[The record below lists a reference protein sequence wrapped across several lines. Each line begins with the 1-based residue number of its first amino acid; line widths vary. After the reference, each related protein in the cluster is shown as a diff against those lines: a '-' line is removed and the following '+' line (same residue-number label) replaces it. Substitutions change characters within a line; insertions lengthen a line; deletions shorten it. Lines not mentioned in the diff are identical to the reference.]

1 MNITELRRALRAL
14 EIPDRVLALGGKAEY
29 SWCIEPGADGIW
41 EVYWYERGNK
51 NELVRVSNESEA
63 CYQLLGR
70 LAYSQLL
77 GGTLAARK
85 AYNHQSSPELSQSLV
100 EWARAA
106 GYALTAD
113 SQTGAA
119 ILWSDPGGETRHY
132 VRRRFDGVFVLTSSQ
147 RASQE
152 FFELG
157 APTVEILERHL
168 FDLFGSSI
176 RYRKGLP
183 FLRLPTDPGSVAA
196 GFRVSDKDPDGF
208 STLVDRDA
216 RVVAFCH
223 GGSTGTSRLVE
234 LSHLLSHPLADII
247 ASYEHPD
254 GRPLFRV

>member
-1 MNITELRRALRAL
+1 MNITELRRALRAM
-14 EIPDRVLALGGKAEY
+14 EIPDRVLALGGQAEH
-29 SWCIEPGADGIW
+29 SWCVEPGADGLW

-51 NELVRVSNESEA
+51 NNLVRVSNESEA

-77 GGTLAARK
+77 DGTLAPRK

-119 ILWSDPGGETRHY
+119 ILWSDPGGETRLY

-147 RASQE
+147 RASRE
-152 FFELG
+152 HFELG

-168 FDLFGSSI
+168 FDLFGFSI
-176 RYRKGLP
+176 RYRKGLR
-183 FLRLPTDPGSVAA
+183 FLRLPTALGSLAA
-196 GFRVSDKDPDGF
+196 GFDISDEDPDGF
-208 STLVDRDA
+208 CRLIDRDA
-216 RVVAFCH
+216 RVVAFGH
-223 GGSTGTSRLVE
+223 GGSTGVSKLVK
-234 LSHLLSHPLADII
+234 LSHLVSAPVADII
-247 ASYEHPD
+247 ASFEHPE
-254 GRPLFRV
+254 GHPLFRV